1 MILRKN
7 FSNKKHGQVWTVDF
21 IGGLLLFTLVI
32 IITIKVAFTMAPSQ
46 DTIIV
51 YRDAVHLS
59 DALLSQGYPSN
70 WTKENVLLPG
80 IAENNRIDNTKLE
93 EIKELNYSTVKTLLH
108 VTSDYIFFIRNDANI
123 INTGQCVYGYNVPV
137 NANCTPILSGLHY
150 DNLAKV
156 DRIVIY
162 NSIVVIM
169 TVYAWN

>member
-1 MILRKN
+1 MISIKN
-7 FSNKKHGQVWTVDF
+7 FSNKKRGQVWTVDF

-32 IITIKVAFTMAPSQ
+32 LITIKVAFTMAPSQ
-46 DTIIV
+46 DSIIV

-59 DALLSQGYPSN
+59 DALLSQGYPLN
-70 WTKENVLLPG
+70 WTDEDVLLPG

-93 EIKELNYSTVKTLLH
+93 EISELNYSNVKTLLH
-108 VTSDYIFFIRNDANI
+108 VTSDYIFFIRNDTNT
-123 INTGQCVYGYNVPV
+123 INTGQCVYGYDVPV

-162 NSIVVIM
+162 NSTVVIM
-169 TVYAWN
+169 TVYTWN